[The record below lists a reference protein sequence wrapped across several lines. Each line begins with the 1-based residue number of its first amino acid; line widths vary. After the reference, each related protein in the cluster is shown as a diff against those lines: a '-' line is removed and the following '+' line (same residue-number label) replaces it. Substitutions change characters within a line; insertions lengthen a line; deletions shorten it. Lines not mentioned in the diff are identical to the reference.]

1 MRARWLCDA
10 GLGDTVRLLI
20 APGKEEIYGRFY
32 DDMKYVRR
40 GFVMIV

>member
-20 APGKEEIYGRFY
+20 APGKEEEIYGRLL
-32 DDMKYVRR
+32 
-40 GFVMIV
+40 